1 MSGRQLVN
9 PVLVT
14 LAFLVG
20 GLLAVQGAANVQL
33 SRAVR
38 SPLGAATLQLGIAA
52 TALILVAA
60 VLGTLGAVDRLDDVA
75 SWHLVGGLA
84 SAAYISAGIIL
95 FPRLGALVTM
105 ALFVAGQ
112 MVASVVLDGLGLL
125 GLSRAPVSTDM
136 VVGALAVIAG
146 MTMILTSSR
155 QASASPGGRATAARP
170 LLAASGLLAGAG
182 LPVQAAVNAHLR
194 TDLDAPFTAAA
205 ISFVVAT
212 AAVLVILAV
221 AFAGRAVPPDV
232 AGLRGMPWWG
242 WLGGL
247 VGASYVTVSLLAVPQ
262 IGAAPTIALSI
273 AGQQLASAL
282 VDHAGLFRLPRR
294 PLTLGRIAGVVV
306 LLWGAVVFQLT
317 R

>member
-1 MSGRQLVN
+1 MN
-9 PVLVT
+9 AILVT

-33 SRAVR
+33 STAVR

-52 TALILVAA
+52 TALTLAAA
-60 VLGTLGAVDRLDDVA
+60 VLGTLGAVGRLDDVA

-84 SAAYISAGIIL
+84 SAAYISAGIVL

-112 MVASVVLDGLGLL
+112 MIASVVLDGFGLL
-125 GLSRAPVSTDM
+125 GLARVPVSAVTM
-136 VVGALAVIAG
+136 VGALAVMAG
-146 MTMILTSSR
+146 MTVILAGSR
-155 QASASPGGRATAARP
+155 QGPARPGGPATAARP

-182 LPVQAAVNAHLR
+182 LPVQAAINAHLR

-212 AAVLVILAV
+212 AAVLLILAL
-221 AFAGRAVPPDV
+221 AFAGRAVPPHV

-247 VGASYVTVSLLAVPQ
+247 VGASYVTVSLLAVPE
-262 IGAAPTIALSI
+262 IGAAPTIALSV

-294 PLTLGRIAGVVV
+294 PLTLARIVGVLVLVAGAV
-306 LLWGAVVFQLT
+306 LLQLT

>member
-1 MSGRQLVN
+1 VN
-9 PVLVT
+9 AILVT

-52 TALILVAA
+52 TALTLLAA
-60 VLGTLGAVDRLDDVA
+60 ALGTLGTVERLDDVA

-84 SAAYISAGIIL
+84 SAAYISAGIVL

-112 MVASVVLDGLGLL
+112 MIASVVLDGLGLL
-125 GLSRAPVSTDM
+125 GLSRAPVSAVTM
-136 VVGALAVIAG
+136 LGALAVMAG
-146 MTMILTSSR
+146 MTVILTSSR
-155 QASASPGGRATAARP
+155 HPPAPSGGPATAARP
-170 LLAASGLLAGAG
+170 LLVVSGLLAGAG
-182 LPVQAAVNAHLR
+182 LPVQAAINAHLR

-212 AAVLVILAV
+212 AAVLAILAM
-221 AFAGRAVPPDV
+221 AFAGRAVPPHV

-247 VGASYVTVSLLAVPQ
+247 VGASYVTVSLLAVPV
-262 IGAAPTIALSI
+262 IGAAPTIALSV

-294 PLTLGRIAGVVV
+294 PLTLARVVGVLVLAAGAV
-306 LLWGAVVFQLT
+306 LLQLT

>member
-1 MSGRQLVN
+1 VN
-9 PVLVT
+9 AILVT

-38 SPLGAATLQLGIAA
+38 SPLGAATFQLGIAA
-52 TALILVAA
+52 TALTLLAA
-60 VLGTLGAVDRLDDVA
+60 ALGTLGTVERLDDVA

-84 SAAYISAGIIL
+84 SAAYISAGIVL

-112 MVASVVLDGLGLL
+112 MIASVVLDGLGLL
-125 GLSRAPVSTDM
+125 GLSRAPVSAVTM
-136 VVGALAVIAG
+136 LGALAVMAG
-146 MTMILTSSR
+146 MTVILTSSR
-155 QASASPGGRATAARP
+155 HPPAHSGDPATAARP
-170 LLAASGLLAGAG
+170 LLVVSGLLAGAG
-182 LPVQAAVNAHLR
+182 LPVQAAINAHLR

-212 AAVLVILAV
+212 AAVLAILAM
-221 AFAGRAVPPDV
+221 AFAGRAVPPHV

-247 VGASYVTVSLLAVPQ
+247 VGASYVTVSLLAVPE
-262 IGAAPTIALSI
+262 IGAAPTIALSV

-294 PLTLGRIAGVVV
+294 PLTLARVVGVLVLVAGAV
-306 LLWGAVVFQLT
+306 LLQLT

>member
-1 MSGRQLVN
+1 VN
-9 PVLVT
+9 PILVT

-52 TALILVAA
+52 TALTLVAA

-112 MVASVVLDGLGLL
+112 MIASVALDGLGLL
-125 GLSRAPVSTDM
+125 GLSRAPVSTGT
-136 VVGALAVIAG
+136 VVGALAVMAG

-155 QASASPGGRATAARP
+155 QASAAPAGRATTARP

-212 AAVLVILAV
+212 AAVLVILV

-247 VGASYVTVSLLAVPQ
+247 VGASYVTVSLLAVPE
-262 IGAAPTIALSI
+262 IGAAPTIALSV

-294 PLTLGRIAGVVV
+294 PLTLGRITGVVALV
-306 LLWGAVVFQLT
+306 WGAVLLQLT